1 MLPGCDSQ
9 VTTTKNQKRLARLDI
24 RTLRIVNLI
33 FNMSILG
40 IKTIDKYVLRELL
53 EPFLFGMAFFVAIWL
68 IDLMMEL
75 INLVFSKGVP
85 LTVVALFF
93 IYNLPPTLVISFPMA
108 TLLANLV
115 SFGRMSSDSEVTA
128 LKAGGY
134 SFSRIVRPAI
144 ISGLFITALT
154 FLFNEKLVPVA
165 NDKFTKLF
173 RREVTLKRPLPVIA
187 ENRFFEAGTGRKFFV
202 RKFNPE
208 TKDMFGVVMYEGQPK
223 GFPRVIESEKARI
236 DNGVCYFWNGRVSN
250 LHLSGE
256 DSNYTYFKVLNYPI
270 DTHYVNPDHVPD
282 SKNSRTMTIFELYD
296 FIKDSESKGVTG
308 KIMVNNWIELWSK
321 TSIPFAGIIFVL
333 IGAPLGSQ
341 TTRSGTSIG
350 VGMSVVIIFIYYIL
364 FATGKALAKAGTL
377 SPFLGV
383 WLCNFVIGAIGIWLI
398 FKSKA

>member
-1 MLPGCDSQ
+1 MAFSI
-9 VTTTKNQKRLARLDI
+9 KNFRL
-24 RTLRIVNLI
+24 
-33 FNMSILG
+33 
-40 IKTIDKYVLRELL
+40 KTIDRYILGELL

-85 LTVVALFF
+85 LYVVALFF

-108 TLLANLV
+108 TLLSNLV

-144 ISGLFITALT
+144 LSGLFISLLT
-154 FLFNEKLVPVA
+154 FLFNEKLVPKA
-165 NDKFTKLF
+165 NEKFTKLF

-187 ENRFFEAGTGRKFFV
+187 ENRFFDAGTGRKFFV

-208 TKDMFGVVMYEGQPK
+208 SKDMFGVVMYEGQPK
-223 GFPRVIESEKARI
+223 GFPRVIEAEKARI

-250 LHLSGE
+250 IHMTGQ
-256 DSNYTYFKVLNYPI
+256 DSNYTYFKILNYPI

-282 SKNSRTMTIFELYD
+282 SKNARTMTVKELYD
-296 FIKDSESKGVTG
+296 FIKDSEKKGVSG
-308 KIMVNNWIELWSK
+308 KIMINNWIELWSK

-350 VGMSVVIIFIYYIL
+350 VGMSVVIIFIYYVL
-364 FATGKALAKAGTL
+364 FAAGKALAKGEVL

-383 WLCNFVIGAIGIWLI
+383 WMCNFVIGAIGIWLI

>member
-1 MLPGCDSQ
+1 MAIS
-9 VTTTKNQKRLARLDI
+9 
-24 RTLRIVNLI
+24 LRK
-33 FNMSILG
+33 FSF
-40 IKTIDKYVLRELL
+40 KTIDKYVLSELL

-75 INLVFSKGVP
+75 INLVFAKGVP

-108 TLLANLV
+108 TLLSNLV

-144 ISGLFITALT
+144 LSGLFITFLT
-154 FLFNEKLVPVA
+154 FLFNERLVPVA
-165 NDKFTKLF
+165 NEKFTKLF

-187 ENRFFEAGTGRKFFV
+187 ENRFFEAGPGRKFFV

-223 GFPRVIESEKARI
+223 GFPRVIEAEKARI

-250 LHLSGE
+250 IHLKGQ
-256 DSNYTYFKVLNYPI
+256 DSNYTYYKTLNYPI

-282 SKNSRTMTIFELYD
+282 SKNARTMTVVELYN
-296 FIKDSESKGVTG
+296 FIKDSEKKGVSG
-308 KIMVNNWIELWSK
+308 KVMVNNWIELWSK

-350 VGMSVVIIFIYYIL
+350 VGMSVVIIFIYYVL
-364 FATGKALAKAGTL
+364 FAAGKALAKGGVL

-383 WLCNFVIGAIGIWLI
+383 WLCNLVIGAIGIWLI

>member
-1 MLPGCDSQ
+1 MAISLS
-9 VTTTKNQKRLARLDI
+9 KFRI
-24 RTLRIVNLI
+24 R
-33 FNMSILG
+33 
-40 IKTIDKYVLRELL
+40 TIDKYVLQELL

-93 IYNLPPTLVISFPMA
+93 IYSLPPTLVISFPMA

-128 LKAGGY
+128 MKAGGY
-134 SFSRIVRPAI
+134 SFSRIVAPAI
-144 ISGLFITALT
+144 LSGIFITFMT

-202 RKFNPE
+202 RKFDQVS
-208 TKDMFGVVMYEGQPK
+208 KDMLGVVMYEGQPK
-223 GFPRVIESEKARI
+223 GFPRVIEAEKARI

-250 LHLSGE
+250 IHMTGE
-256 DSNYTYFKVLNYPI
+256 DRNYTYFKTLNYPI

-282 SKNSRTMTIFELYD
+282 SKNSRTMTAYELYQ
-296 FIKDSESKGVTG
+296 FIKDSEKKGVSG
-308 KIMVNNWIELWSK
+308 KIMINNWIEFWSK
-321 TSIPFAGIIFVL
+321 LSIPFAGIMFVL

-350 VGMSVVIIFIYYIL
+350 VGMSVVIIFIYYVL
-364 FATGKALAKAGTL
+364 FAAGKALAKGGAL

-383 WLCNFVIGAIGIWLI
+383 WLCNFVIGAVGIWLI